1 MKTLYLSSIIFYFLV
16 STANAATSYDGF
28 RWFQVEVSI
37 FTNEFAEDRNSEFS
51 SPERLQLA
59 YPDNIREFSELSDF
73 FQIGDL
79 TSEMLSG
86 PNSRE
91 PSTAALTEIAASD
104 DTEIQLA
111 ASKVGPFP
119 ALPLGNLRLPDFAR
133 DAYLFLPDSQSDF
146 QTTNSRLDQSPD
158 NRLLFHGVWR
168 QPVVGT
174 RRAESLVIKGGTQYG
189 QHHELEGSIT
199 IRFNENEDRVVIDTD
214 LWLSDFTRSAVEQN
228 WKLPLVGETGV
239 QRSNTRPG
247 SGYNISR
254 IVQMQQSRD
263 MRSTEFHYL
272 DHPSLGVVI
281 SLFPYDLP
289 SAAPTFSF
297 ELQEPLNELPVTSP
311 DN

>member
-1 MKTLYLSSIIFYFLV
+1 MKTFYLSSILFYFLV
-16 STANAATSYDGF
+16 STATAATSNDGF

-37 FTNEFAEDRNSEFS
+37 FTNEFIEDRNSEFS
-51 SPERLQLA
+51 SPERLRLA
-59 YPDNIREFSELSDF
+59 YPDIIREFSELSDF

-79 TSEMLSG
+79 TSAMRSE

-91 PSTAALTEIAASD
+91 PDTAALIEIAASD
-104 DTEIQLA
+104 DSEKQLA
-111 ASKVGPFP
+111 ASLVGPFP
-119 ALPLGNLRLPDFAR
+119 ALPHGNLRLPDHAR

-146 QTTNSRLDQSPD
+146 QTTNSRLDQSPA

-174 RRAESLVIKGGTQYG
+174 SRAESLVIRGGTQYG

-199 IRFNENEDRVVIDTD
+199 IRFNENEDRVVIDTN
-214 LWLSDFTRSAVEQN
+214 LWLSEFTRSAVEQN
-228 WKLPLVGETGV
+228 WTLPLAGETGV
-239 QRSNTRPG
+239 QRSSSRQG
-247 SGYNISR
+247 SDYNIRR

-272 DHPSLGVVI
+272 DHPSLGLVI
-281 SLFPYDLP
+281 SVFPYDLP
-289 SAAPTFSF
+289 PAAPAFNL
-297 ELQEPLNELPVTSP
+297 ELQEPLNDTPVTSP

>member
-16 STANAATSYDGF
+16 PAAIAATSYDGF

-51 SPERLQLA
+51 SPERLKLA

-73 FQIGDL
+73 FQIDDL
-79 TSEMLSG
+79 TSKMLSD

-91 PSTAALTEIAASD
+91 PSTTALTEIAASD
-104 DTEIQLA
+104 ETEKQLA
-111 ASKVGPFP
+111 ASLVGPFP
-119 ALPLGNLRLPDFAR
+119 ALPHGNLRLLELAR
-133 DAYLFLPDSQSDF
+133 EAYLFLPDSQSGF
-146 QTTNSRLDQSPD
+146 QTTNSRLEQSPD
-158 NRLLFHGVWR
+158 NRLLFHAVWR

-174 RRAESLVIKGGTQYG
+174 RRSESLVIKGGSQYG

-214 LWLSDFTRSAVEQN
+214 LWLSEFTRSAVEQN
-228 WKLPLVGETGV
+228 WTLPLAGETGV
-239 QRSNTRPG
+239 QRSSARQG
-247 SGYNISR
+247 SDFNISR
-254 IVQMQQSRD
+254 IVQMRQSRD

-272 DHPSLGVVI
+272 DHPSLGLVI
-281 SLFPYDLP
+281 SVFPYDLP
-289 SAAPTFSF
+289 SAAPAFSL
-297 ELQEPLNELPVTSP
+297 ELQEPQNELPVASP